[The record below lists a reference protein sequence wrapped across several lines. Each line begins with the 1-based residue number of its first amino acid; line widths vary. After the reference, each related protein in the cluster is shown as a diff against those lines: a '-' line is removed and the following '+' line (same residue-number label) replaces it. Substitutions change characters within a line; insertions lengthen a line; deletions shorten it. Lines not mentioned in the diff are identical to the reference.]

1 MKDYY
6 CPNYSECR
14 LVKSPDFPVSG
25 SDRETYLNAFCQD
38 VNKGWAKCKRFVTKS
53 SLGFCPDFVLP
64 DSNYTNDEIIDKFDN
79 EI

>member
-6 CPNYSECR
+6 CPNYKECR
-14 LVKSPDFPVSG
+14 LVKASDFKFSG
-25 SDRETYLNAFCQD
+25 FSREAYLTNYCEDEAS
-38 VNKGWAKCKRFVTKS
+38 GWKKCKRFIAKN

-64 DSNYTNDEIIDKFDN
+64 DSTFTTDEIIDKFDN

>member
-6 CPNYSECR
+6 CPNYKECR
-14 LVKSPDFPVSG
+14 LVKASDFPVSG
-25 SDRETYLNAFCQD
+25 ESREKYLETFCE
-38 VNKGWAKCKRFVTKS
+38 NSELGWKKCKRFIAKN

-64 DSNYTNDEIIDKFDN
+64 DSTYTTDEIIDKFDN